1 MSEEKHKHISVS
13 IEAAMERVA
22 KDAKESITF
31 ARSNRPRSVGRR
43 EYDKAPS
50 RRLAQLHHAMG
61 IDETQ
66 EAPPAKSPPL
76 VTETARKNGF
86 LPSTLI
92 LTGLISG
99 LTGAGAMWLAMG
111 TATALQSAAATPTMP
126 PMIVT
131 STPAPAPVLPPP
143 EVAPATVKSAESL
156 ARELVENWRTAW
168 TKRDVEAY
176 LSFYSPTF
184 KPGNG
189 STRADWAA
197 ARRKNLESRTD
208 IQVAV
213 RELEITQI
221 ADNRLTASFQQDYA
235 SGNYRENS
243 QSKTLVLSLN
253 QGKWQISEE
262 RSDTPALEKKPGS

>member
-22 KDAKESITF
+22 KDAKESIID
-31 ARSNRPRSVGRR
+31 ARSNSPRSVGRR
-43 EYDKAPS
+43 EYDKALS
-50 RRLAQLHHAMG
+50 RRLAQLHQAMG

-66 EAPPAKSPPL
+66 EPPPAKSPPP
-76 VTETARKNGF
+76 VTEIARKNGF

-99 LTGAGAMWLAMG
+99 LAGAGAMWLATG
-111 TATALQSAAATPTMP
+111 SATALQSAAVAPTTPP
-126 PMIVT
+126 LIV
-131 STPAPAPVLPPP
+131 APAPPLPPH

-156 ARELVENWRTAW
+156 ARELVEEWRTAW

-176 LSFYSPTF
+176 LSFYSPEF

-197 ARRKNLESRTD
+197 ARRKNLASRTD

-221 ADNRLTASFQQDYA
+221 ANNRLTASFQQDYV
-235 SGNYRENS
+235 SGNYRENA
-243 QSKTLVLSLN
+243 QSKTLVLSLDH
-253 QGKWQISEE
+253 GKWQISEE
-262 RSDTPALEKKPGS
+262 RSGTPALEKKPGS

>member
-1 MSEEKHKHISVS
+1 VSEEKHKHISVS

-22 KDAKESITF
+22 KDAKESIID
-31 ARSNRPRSVGRR
+31 ARSNSPRSVGRR
-43 EYDKAPS
+43 EYDKALS
-50 RRLAQLHHAMG
+50 RRLAQLHQAMG

-66 EAPPAKSPPL
+66 EPPPAKSPPP
-76 VTETARKNGF
+76 VTEIARKNGF

-99 LTGAGAMWLAMG
+99 LAGAGAMWLATG
-111 TATALQSAAATPTMP
+111 SATALQSAAVAPTTPP
-126 PMIVT
+126 LIV
-131 STPAPAPVLPPP
+131 APAPPLAPH

-156 ARELVENWRTAW
+156 ARELVEEWRTAW
-168 TKRDVEAY
+168 TKRNVEAY
-176 LSFYSPTF
+176 LSFYSPEF

-197 ARRKNLESRTD
+197 ARRKNLASRTD

-221 ADNRLTASFQQDYA
+221 ANNRLTASFQQDYV
-235 SGNYRENS
+235 SGNYRENA
-243 QSKTLVLSLN
+243 QSKTLVLSLDH
-253 QGKWQISEE
+253 GKWQISEE
-262 RSDTPALEKKPGS
+262 RSGTPALEKKPGS

>member
-22 KDAKESITF
+22 KDAKESITD
-31 ARSNRPRSVGRR
+31 ARSNSPRSVGRR
-43 EYDKAPS
+43 EYDKALS
-50 RRLAQLHHAMG
+50 RRLAQLHQAMG

-66 EAPPAKSPPL
+66 EPPPAKSPPP
-76 VTETARKNGF
+76 VTEIARKNGF

-99 LTGAGAMWLAMG
+99 LAGAGAMWLATG
-111 TATALQSAAATPTMP
+111 SATALQSAAAAPTMP
-126 PMIVT
+126 PLIVA
-131 STPAPAPVLPPP
+131 PAPAPLLPPP

-156 ARELVENWRTAW
+156 AREFVENWRTAW

-176 LSFYSPTF
+176 LSFYSPEF

-197 ARRKNLESRTD
+197 ARRKNLASRTD

-221 ADNRLTASFQQDYA
+221 ANNRLTASFQQDYV
-235 SGNYRENS
+235 SGNYRENA
-243 QSKTLVLSLN
+243 QSKTLVLSLDH
-253 QGKWQISEE
+253 GKWQISEE
-262 RSDTPALEKKPGS
+262 RSGTPALEKKPGS

>member
-22 KDAKESITF
+22 KDAKESIID
-31 ARSNRPRSVGRR
+31 ARSNSPRSVGRR
-43 EYDKAPS
+43 EYDKALS
-50 RRLAQLHHAMG
+50 RRLAQLHQAMG

-66 EAPPAKSPPL
+66 EPPPAKSPPP
-76 VTETARKNGF
+76 VTEIARKNGF

-99 LTGAGAMWLAMG
+99 LAGAGAMWLATG
-111 TATALQSAAATPTMP
+111 SATALQSAAVAPTTPP
-126 PMIVT
+126 LIV
-131 STPAPAPVLPPP
+131 APAAPLPPP

-156 ARELVENWRTAW
+156 ARELVEEWRTAW
-168 TKRDVEAY
+168 TKRNVEAY
-176 LSFYSPTF
+176 LSFYSPEF

-197 ARRKNLESRTD
+197 ARRKNLASRTD

-221 ADNRLTASFQQDYA
+221 ANNRLTASFQQDYV
-235 SGNYRENS
+235 SGNYRENA
-243 QSKTLVLSLN
+243 QSKTLVLSLDH
-253 QGKWQISEE
+253 GKWQISEE
-262 RSDTPALEKKPGS
+262 RSGTPALEKKPGS

>member
-22 KDAKESITF
+22 KDAKESITD
-31 ARSNRPRSVGRR
+31 ARSNSPRSVGRR
-43 EYDKAPS
+43 EYDKALS
-50 RRLAQLHHAMG
+50 RRLAQLHQAMG

-66 EAPPAKSPPL
+66 EPPPAKSPPP
-76 VTETARKNGF
+76 VTEIARKNGF

-99 LTGAGAMWLAMG
+99 LAGAGAMWLATG
-111 TATALQSAAATPTMP
+111 SATALQSAAVAPTTPP
-126 PMIVT
+126 LIV
-131 STPAPAPVLPPP
+131 APAPPLPPH

-156 ARELVENWRTAW
+156 ARELVEEWRTAW

-176 LSFYSPTF
+176 LSFYSPEF

-197 ARRKNLESRTD
+197 ARRKNLASRTD

-221 ADNRLTASFQQDYA
+221 ANNRLTASFQQDYV
-235 SGNYRENS
+235 SGNYRENA
-243 QSKTLVLSLN
+243 QSKTLVLSLDH
-253 QGKWQISEE
+253 GKWQISEE
-262 RSDTPALEKKPGS
+262 RSGTPALEKKPGS

>member
-22 KDAKESITF
+22 KDAKESITD

-43 EYDKAPS
+43 EYDKALS
-50 RRLAQLHHAMG
+50 RRLAQLHQAMG

-66 EAPPAKSPPL
+66 EPPPAKSPPL
-76 VTETARKNGF
+76 VTEIARKNGF
-86 LPSTLI
+86 LPRTLI

-111 TATALQSAAATPTMP
+111 TATALQSAAAAPTIP
-126 PMIVT
+126 PLIV
-131 STPAPAPVLPPP
+131 APAPLLPPP
-143 EVAPATVKSAESL
+143 EVAAATVKSAESL
-156 ARELVENWRTAW
+156 ARELVKEWRTAW

-197 ARRKNLESRTD
+197 ARQKNLASRTD

-213 RELEITQI
+213 RGLEITQI

-235 SGNYRENS
+235 SGNYRENA
-243 QSKTLVLSLN
+243 QSKTLVLSLDH
-253 QGKWQISEE
+253 GKWQISEE
-262 RSDTPALEKKPGS
+262 RSGMPALEKKPGS